1 MDDEEVVYDETM
13 PTHVRVEACMRA
25 IRKAQ
30 RDADQ
35 YGRAMAAAKAAY
47 YSAKDRESFAM
58 LQQGYANT
66 YIQTVIKGR
75 PDVSPAL
82 RAYDLADVEYRNAN
96 EAIQAYKLV
105 LRVLEAQNER
115 EWEQARRM

>member
-1 MDDEEVVYDETM
+1 MDEDLVYDETV
-13 PTHVRVEACMRA
+13 PTHVRVEAC
-25 IRKAQ
+25 
-30 RDADQ
+30 
-35 YGRAMAAAKAAY
+35 
-47 YSAKDRESFAM
+47 RESLEM
-58 LQQGYANT
+58 LQAGYANT

-75 PDVSPAL
+75 PSVSPAL

>member
-1 MDDEEVVYDETM
+1 MDEDLVYDETV
-13 PTHVRVEACMRA
+13 PTHVRVEACMRL
-25 IRKAQ
+25 IRAQMGKAVE
-30 RDADQ
+30 
-35 YGRAMAAAKAAY
+35 YGRALASSKAAY
-47 YSAKDRESFAM
+47 YSAKDRESLEM
-58 LQQGYANT
+58 LQAGYANT

-75 PDVSPAL
+75 PSVSPAL

-115 EWEQARRM
+115 EWEQTRRM